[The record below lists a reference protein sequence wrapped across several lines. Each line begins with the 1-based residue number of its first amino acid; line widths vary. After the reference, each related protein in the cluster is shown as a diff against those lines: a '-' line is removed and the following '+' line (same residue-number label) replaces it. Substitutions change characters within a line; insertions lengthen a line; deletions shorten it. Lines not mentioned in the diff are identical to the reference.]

1 MMFRPAEN
9 ITETIQLFIGL
20 CLVEFHMS
28 IDKNS
33 LHDEVD
39 EKLVREIMGVMETRS
54 EFFLRVFEAAVY
66 LRFPLN
72 LVHSKDLN
80 AVLSSNEGEVEKFV
94 GQQIEQELDKI
105 FKERETKSLQLLE
118 FFQQPSFSR
127 IKVQQK
133 FITLLAYI

>member
-1 MMFRPAEN
+1 MFRPAED
-9 ITETIQLFIGL
+9 ISETIQLFIGL

-28 IDKNS
+28 INKNS
-33 LHDEVD
+33 LHDEME
-39 EKLVREIMGVMETRS
+39 EKLVREIMDVMEIRS
-54 EFFLRVFEAAVY
+54 EFFLRVFRAAAY

-72 LVHSKDLN
+72 LVHSKDFN
-80 AVLSSNEGEVEKFV
+80 AVLSSNEEEVEKFAK
-94 GQQIEQELDKI
+94 QQITKELDKI

-133 FITLLAYI
+133 FITILAYI

>member
-1 MMFRPAEN
+1 MFRPAED

-33 LHDEVD
+33 LHDEME
-39 EKLVREIMGVMETRS
+39 EKLVREIMDVMEIRS
-54 EFFLRVFEAAVY
+54 EFFLRVFRAAVY
-66 LRFPLN
+66 LKFPLN
-72 LVHSKDLN
+72 LVHSKDFN
-80 AVLSSNEGEVEKFV
+80 AVLSSNEEEVEKFAK
-94 GQQIEQELDKI
+94 QQITKELDKI

-133 FITLLAYI
+133 FITILAYI